1 MPVITFAKQD
11 NVVELFNEANEKYKK
26 GKYKDAIKFYES
38 VLAKD
43 IKNGYIYFNL
53 GNAYFKAEMLGKSI
67 LNYERAKIYMP
78 SDPDMAFNL
87 MFANSRKVD
96 RIQKPQY
103 NPFTKIILFFYNL
116 FKINALFRVIYFLLL
131 ILITSLIARWF
142 YKNIDFQM
150 INNKIFNYGGIIFLI
165 LLFILIIKINEVK
178 SSIHA
183 VILLQEIKVKSGPSA
198 DYTDIFTLHEGTKV
212 KIRKETDP
220 WILITLPNGFS
231 GWVEKDSLEKI

>member
-1 MPVITFAKQD
+1 MSVIIFAKQD
-11 NVVELFNEANEKYKK
+11 NAVELFNEANEKYKK
-26 GKYKDAIKFYES
+26 GKYKDAIKFHES
-38 VLAKD
+38 ILAKG

-53 GNAYFKAEMLGKSI
+53 GNAYFKADMLGKSI
-67 LNYERAKIYMP
+67 LNYERARIYQP
-78 SDPDMAFNL
+78 SDPDVSFNL
-87 MFANSRKVD
+87 MFANSRRVD
-96 RIQKPQY
+96 RIQEPQY

-116 FKINALFRVIYFLLL
+116 LKINVLFWIIYILLL
-131 ILITSLIARWF
+131 ILIASLIMRWF
-142 YKNIDFQM
+142 YKNMDFQA
-150 INNKIFNYGGIIFLI
+150 INHKIFYYVGIIFLI
-165 LLFILIIKINEVK
+165 LLFVLIIKINEVK

-183 VILLQEIKVKSGPSA
+183 IILSQEIKVKSGPSE